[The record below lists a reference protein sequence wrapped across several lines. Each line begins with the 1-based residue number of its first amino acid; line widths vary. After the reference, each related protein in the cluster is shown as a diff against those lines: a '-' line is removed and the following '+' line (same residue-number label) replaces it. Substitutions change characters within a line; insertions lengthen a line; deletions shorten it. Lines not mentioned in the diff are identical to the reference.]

1 MGGIGRVIP
10 VSLTSGAL
18 MIDVRCICAI
28 GLRGQLGLNG
38 HLPWEGNTDPLFVE
52 DVTRFF
58 ALTMGH
64 VLIAG
69 PKTVASVP
77 DFAFKDRTIDVIR
90 SHEDP
95 EQVLKRYPGRRIFVG
110 GGIAIG
116 LLFFLLTAL
125 LERTVARRLGALRP

>member
-1 MGGIGRVIP
+1 
-10 VSLTSGAL
+10 

-28 GLRGQLGLNG
+28 GQRGQLGLNG
-38 HLPWEGNTDPLFVE
+38 QLPWEGNTDPLFVE

-77 DFAFKDRTIDVIR
+77 AFAFKDRTIDVIR

-95 EQVLKRYPGRRIFVG
+95 EAVWRAIPAAASSSAAASRSGTSTPSTSRTGTSPACPTTARP
-110 GGIAIG
+110 IAG
-116 LLFFLLTAL
+116 ST
-125 LERTVARRLGALRP
+125 RLGWSEGRCARG

>member
-1 MGGIGRVIP
+1 
-10 VSLTSGAL
+10 

-28 GLRGQLGLNG
+28 GQRGQLGLNG

-77 DFAFKDRTIDVIR
+77 EFAFKDRTIDVIR

-95 EQVLKRYPGRRIFVG
+95 EAVLKR
-110 GGIAIG
+110 
-116 LLFFLLTAL
+116 
-125 LERTVARRLGALRP
+125 

>member
-1 MGGIGRVIP
+1 M
-10 VSLTSGAL
+10 
-18 MIDVRCICAI
+18 
-28 GLRGQLGLNG
+28 
-38 HLPWEGNTDPLFVE
+38 E

-110 GGIAIG
+110 GGIAVWNVYAKYIQNWDI
-116 LLFFLLTAL
+116 T
-125 LERTVARRLGALRP
+125 RLPYDGEADRWFDPAWLVGGALRTP

>member
-1 MGGIGRVIP
+1 
-10 VSLTSGAL
+10 

-77 DFAFKDRTIDVIR
+77 DFAFEDRTIDVIR

-95 EQVLKRYPGRRIFVG
+95 EEVLKRYPGQAHLRRRRHHG
-110 GGIAIG
+110 
-116 LLFFLLTAL
+116 
-125 LERTVARRLGALRP
+125 LERLRKVHPELGHHPPAL

>member
-1 MGGIGRVIP
+1 
-10 VSLTSGAL
+10 

-77 DFAFKDRTIDVIR
+77 EFAFKDRTIDVIR

-95 EQVLKRYPGRRIFVG
+95 EAVLKRYPGRRIFVG
-110 GGIAIG
+110 GGIAVWNVYAQYIQNWDI
-116 LLFFLLTAL
+116 T
-125 LERTVARRLGALRP
+125 RLPYDGEADRWFDPAWLVGGALRAG

>member
-1 MGGIGRVIP
+1 
-10 VSLTSGAL
+10 

-28 GLRGQLGLNG
+28 GQRGQLGLNG
-38 HLPWEGNTDPLFVE
+38 QLPWEGNTDPLFVE

-77 DFAFKDRTIDVIR
+77 EFAFRDRTIEAIR

-95 EQVLKRYPGRRIFVG
+95 EAVLRRYPGRRIFVG
-110 GGIAIG
+110 GG
-116 LLFFLLTAL
+116 
-125 LERTVARRLGALRP
+125 

>member
-1 MGGIGRVIP
+1 
-10 VSLTSGAL
+10 

-38 HLPWEGNTDPLFVE
+38 QLPWEGNTDPLFIE

-58 ALTMGH
+58 QLTMGH

-90 SHEDP
+90 SHDDP
-95 EQVLKRYPGRRIFVG
+95 EAVIKRYPGRRIFVG
-110 GGIAIG
+110 GGIGVWNTYAKYIQHWDITRLPYDGPADRWFDPAWLIG
-116 LLFFLLTAL
+116 GPP
-125 LERTVARRLGALRP
+125 RG

>member
-1 MGGIGRVIP
+1 
-10 VSLTSGAL
+10 

-69 PKTVASVP
+69 PNGS
-77 DFAFKDRTIDVIR
+77 RTGA
-90 SHEDP
+90 
-95 EQVLKRYPGRRIFVG
+95 RYATGVV
-110 GGIAIG
+110 
-116 LLFFLLTAL
+116 LTAL
-125 LERTVARRLGALRP
+125 VIVVCLVLFGRAISLPTKPRLDASLDLPVGVALVLLAAAVLVRGRRRGRRRGCRGRR